1 MNAETVY
8 LGLGGNLGNR
18 EDNLRKVREFISER
32 LKIDK
37 VSSVYE
43 TEPVSEIKQPRYLNM
58 VIKTHTSLSPA
69 GLLITLKSIELK
81 MGRVP
86 DPRPNAPRIID
97 IDILIFGDKIV
108 NNDQLTIPHARLH
121 ERAFDL
127 VPFAEIA
134 PEVVHPVLHKTIK
147 ELCDAV
153 PGKEGVVKKV

>member
-1 MNAETVY
+1 LNAETVY